1 MSTCV
6 LFIDSACLFQYFCH
20 CIVRDKSFFIRGV
33 EGGGG
38 GREVAGTFRGGGQ
51 TCFGDLGD
59 GGGNK

>member
-38 GREVAGTFRGGGQ
+38 GGGERWRVH
-51 TCFGDLGD
+51 LGV
-59 GGGNK
+59 GVRLVLVI